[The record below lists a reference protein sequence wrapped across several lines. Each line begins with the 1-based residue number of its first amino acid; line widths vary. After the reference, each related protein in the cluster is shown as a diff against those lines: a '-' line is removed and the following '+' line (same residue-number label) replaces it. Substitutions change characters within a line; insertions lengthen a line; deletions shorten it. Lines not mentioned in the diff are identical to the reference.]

1 MIGTL
6 IFLKPKV
13 EVKIFSQVLHAITSI
28 EVSHLRCGHRSPSH
42 PLCHARELRDAAG
55 ASTVITLRGYQI
67 DITVQLP
74 TSQNNT
80 NIRGLLGNYNGNKD
94 DDLISSAGQTISPTA
109 NEETI
114 YHQFGETCEF
124 TFQHT
129 FTTRIQQ
136 LLCIVSERIYKCI
149 FTFLCL

>member
-1 MIGTL
+1 MH
-6 IFLKPKV
+6 
-13 EVKIFSQVLHAITSI
+13 SD
-28 EVSHLRCGHRSPSH
+28 VS
-42 PLCHARELRDAAG
+42 ELRDAAG

-80 NIRGLLGNYNGNKD
+80 GIRGLLGNYNGNKD